1 MSEQTRKRLNLI
13 LRYTPYADSPDGV
26 VLTYLNCSQM
36 RVLKKTVLET
46 LSMCWLALAY
56 QERGSLPTEELRLV
70 ALGCVDALEKH
81 ISYLRAAFRLDS
93 PTAQSSTFPSVMTP
107 VLYAS
112 TPPTIK
118 NIVTNGES
126 REESVNFEGGST
138 KKNLYLDSQEL
149 FG

>member
-1 MSEQTRKRLNLI
+1 MSGQTRKRINLT
-13 LRYTPYADSPDGV
+13 LRYTPYADSPEGV

-56 QERGSLPTEELRLV
+56 QEQGNLPPEELRLV

-81 ISYLRAAFRLDS
+81 ISYIRAAFRLES
-93 PTAQSSTFPSVMTP
+93 PTAQNSTFREAMTP
-107 VLYAS
+107 VMYAN
-112 TPPTIK
+112 TPPTVR
-118 NIVTNGES
+118 NISTNGES
-126 REESVNFEGGST
+126 REESANLEGGS
-138 KKNLYLDSQEL
+138 KRNLYLDSQEL

>member
-1 MSEQTRKRLNLI
+1 MSGQTRKRLNLT

-26 VLTYLNCSQM
+26 VLSYLNCSQM

-56 QERGSLPTEELRLV
+56 QEQGSLPPEELRLV

-81 ISYLRAAFRLDS
+81 ISYLRAAFRLES
-93 PTAQSSTFPSVMTP
+93 PTGQNSTFREVMAP
-107 VLYAS
+107 VVYAS
-112 TPPTIK
+112 TPPTVK
-118 NIVTNGES
+118 NISTNGES
-126 REESVNFEGGST
+126 REESASFEGGS
-138 KKNLYLDSQEL
+138 KRNLYLDSQEL

>member
-1 MSEQTRKRLNLI
+1 MSGQTRKRLNLT

-26 VLTYLNCSQM
+26 VLSYLNCSQM

-56 QERGSLPTEELRLV
+56 QERGNLPPEELRLV

-81 ISYLRAAFRLDS
+81 ISYLRAAFRLES
-93 PTAQSSTFPSVMTP
+93 PTVQNSTFREVMAP
-107 VLYAS
+107 VVYAS
-112 TPPTIK
+112 TPPTVK
-118 NIVTNGES
+118 NISTNGES
-126 REESVNFEGGST
+126 REESASFEGGS
-138 KKNLYLDSQEL
+138 KRNLYLDSQEL

>member
-1 MSEQTRKRLNLI
+1 MSGQTRKRLNLT

-56 QERGSLPTEELRLV
+56 QERGSLPPEELRLV

-81 ISYLRAAFRLDS
+81 ISYLRAAFRLES
-93 PTAQSSTFPSVMTP
+93 PTAQNSTFREVMTP
-107 VLYAS
+107 VVYAN
-112 TPPTIK
+112 TPPTVK
-118 NIVTNGES
+118 NISTNGES
-126 REESVNFEGGST
+126 REESMNLSGGS
-138 KKNLYLDSQEL
+138 KRNLYLDSQEL

>member
-1 MSEQTRKRLNLI
+1 MSGQTRKRLNLT

-26 VLTYLNCSQM
+26 VLSYLNCSQM

-56 QERGSLPTEELRLV
+56 QERGNLPPEELRLV

-81 ISYLRAAFRLDS
+81 ISYLRAAFRLES
-93 PTAQSSTFPSVMTP
+93 PTVQNSTFREVMAP
-107 VLYAS
+107 VVYAS
-112 TPPTIK
+112 TPPTVK
-118 NIVTNGES
+118 NISTNGES
-126 REESVNFEGGST
+126 REESASFEGGL
-138 KKNLYLDSQEL
+138 KRNLYLDSQEL